1 MILVLVLA
9 PFSNL
14 PQELMQLVISR
25 DALITD
31 YIAVSGLSATLIN
44 VVLVMLFTLFIKR
57 INHVE
62 LNGFVIAGLLTTM
75 GFAFFGKNIY
85 NILPIYLGVFLYSRF
100 VKRPFKQ
107 FFVIAM
113 FATGLAPF
121 VSVGINFGISGLLLG
136 SAIAVGYGFIIPAI
150 ASHVIRFHNGYLL
163 YNIGFSGGIVALI
176 LTAVLRVTG
185 LDLEVVVNV
194 NEAWD
199 IHYILLA
206 ILIAMSLLFIGFGLG
221 RDRFSWE
228 RYKKLMSMS
237 GRAVTDYYRIFG
249 EGLML
254 VNMGIVGLMLTVL
267 VAFSGIPL
275 NGATVGSIISVMG
288 FSAFGKNPRNIIPL
302 IVGCI
307 LMMIISGTV
316 ITPSVLLVLIFV
328 TGLAPIAGEFG
339 FVVGIIAGIL
349 HFSLVQYT
357 AEWQGG
363 ANLYNNGFAG
373 GFIAGV
379 ISSIMDSIAKRRM

>member
-1 MILVLVLA
+1 
-9 PFSNL
+9 
-14 PQELMQLVISR
+14 MQLVISR
-25 DALITD
+25 DALVTD

-44 VVLVMLFTLFIKR
+44 VVLVMVFTLFIKR

-85 NILPIYLGVFLYSRF
+85 NILPIYLGVFLYARS

-113 FATGLAPF
+113 FATGLAPL
-121 VSVGINFGISGLLLG
+121 VTVGINFGILGLIIG
-136 SAIAVGYGFIIPAI
+136 SVIAVGYGFIIPAI

-199 IHYILLA
+199 IHYILFA
-206 ILIAMSLLFIGFGLG
+206 ILIGMSLLFISFGLL
-221 RDRFSWE
+221 RERFNWS

-254 VNMGIVGLMLTVL
+254 VNMGIVGLMLTLL

-288 FSAFGKNPRNIIPL
+288 FSAFGKNPKNIIPL
-302 IVGCI
+302 ILGCI
-307 LMMIISGTV
+307 LMIIVSGTV

-339 FVVGIIAGIL
+339 FVIGIIAGIL

-379 ISSIMDSIAKRRM
+379 ISSIMDSIAKRSM